1 MLAKKY
7 QRQASAKKN
16 LTNIDHKNPN
26 QRQPKNSHDQRW
38 SKAPSWCRSKN
49 TTDEH
54 WLKTLAN
61 LNKKITPPKIDQKH
75 YWTMLT
81 ENALTDV
88 SWKIVLVDVG
98 LKILEPMLVI
108 SAMHTL
114 FLDWN
119 HITIISFSYL
129 LLLILC

>member
-16 LTNIDHKNPN
+16 LTDIDHKNPN
-26 QRQPKNSHDQRW
+26 QRQPKNSHGQRW